1 MRTRNT
7 SQNKMAARSLAL
19 CEAGKVVERL
29 LSYRCYWF
37 ALYMLQDLLCFL
49 LMYERFCVLCCR
61 KLDDKTSRI
70 NVRGQSSFPIE
81 TELRKS
87 SEGDSPYERAPY
99 SQWQSPKKGLFLR
112 QLWQEKSD
120 ETSAKVVK
128 KVQISPESN

>member
-1 MRTRNT
+1 
-7 SQNKMAARSLAL
+7 
-19 CEAGKVVERL
+19 
-29 LSYRCYWF
+29 
-37 ALYMLQDLLCFL
+37 
-49 LMYERFCVLCCR
+49 MYEGFCVLR
-61 KLDDKTSRI
+61 SMKLDDKTSRI

-99 SQWQSPKKGLFLR
+99 SQQQSPKKGLFLR

-120 ETSAKVVK
+120 ETSATVAK